1 MLAQLFATVFWMS
14 ITATIVAVVV
24 VLASLLLGWW
34 HVPRK
39 FICLLY
45 ALVLLRMVCPL
56 GLPGDWGLFHLPFIQ
71 TVQEMAADFSGYS
84 GEYEVAVE
92 GSAEYDAAVAAG
104 LTPERI
110 IKDAPQSALYVPYRL
125 GGDGTILPAPK
136 AMETWV
142 PKVAAVWLAGM
153 AVFYGLTAVSYF
165 RLRRRLR
172 FAVREED
179 GVYVSDR
186 IPSPC
191 VVGYFRPRIYLV
203 PALSAEERAHI
214 LAHERAHLR
223 AGDHWAKLI
232 AWLALGVHWFNFYL
246 WSVYR
251 CYCSD
256 LEKACDERVLRA
268 ADVEARKAY
277 SRTLLHL
284 ACDRRFVWFNPA
296 AFAEGGTKE
305 RIAHVLHLRRPKPVL
320 LALAAA
326 AAVLV
331 VLLVLPGGG
340 PARTNAGEP
349 VVDHTGMLSA
359 QQIRAL
365 AAPEWAGFAGLPAE
379 ADWISTKDFYAAEI
393 LNVETDG
400 DLYTIELLEGNVLFQ
415 WILHGTGSDQG
426 AAGCYF
432 GQPWACRY
440 TLRWDGETFALVDP
454 EWIGESVNS
463 GYGGE
468 LDTSGLSEEALA
480 CMNRTGAGA
489 KSIWRSL
496 CRQAADWYGCRAY
509 QPYVLGAGRY
519 GSVMVD
525 ADGAWYFDTLRFGGL
540 GARLG
545 GFGIKTV
552 SGDLA
557 PLRELGRSPA
567 GTDTSAWS
575 DEQLVWALSAA
586 EGDFA
591 GEAAAALYERFTEDP
606 VGILQEIT
614 ALGGAGRDAVC
625 WALAEQW
632 CAAHEAGEGILTAAQ
647 TRACTPAMT
656 ATLDRLETACRAVR
670 AGESALPAEEG
681 GSGGWVIQAPVSVE
695 GAGGS

>member
-104 LTPERI
+104 LTPERLI
-110 IKDAPQSALYVPYRL
+110 EDAPQSALYVPYRL
-125 GGDGTILPAPK
+125 GGDGSILPAQR

-186 IPSPC
+186 IPSPTRDL
-191 VVGYFRPRIYLV
+191 VFRPRIYLV
-203 PALSAEERAHI
+203 PGLSAEERAHI

-284 ACDRRFVWFNPA
+284 ACDRRFVWFNPRGLCRERNKRAHRPCA
-296 AFAEGGTKE
+296 ASAPAQAGAAGAGCGG
-305 RIAHVLHLRRPKPVL
+305 RGAGGAAGPARRRPDPDERRR
-320 LALAAA
+320 A
-326 AAVLV
+326 
-331 VLLVLPGGG
+331 GGG
-340 PARTNAGEP
+340 PHRHAVG
-349 VVDHTGMLSA
+349 
-359 QQIRAL
+359 
-365 AAPEWAGFAGLPAE
+365 PA
-379 ADWISTKDFYAAEI
+379 
-393 LNVETDG
+393 
-400 DLYTIELLEGNVLFQ
+400 
-415 WILHGTGSDQG
+415 
-426 AAGCYF
+426 
-432 GQPWACRY
+432 
-440 TLRWDGETFALVDP
+440 DP
-454 EWIGESVNS
+454 
-463 GYGGE
+463 
-468 LDTSGLSEEALA
+468 
-480 CMNRTGAGA
+480 
-489 KSIWRSL
+489 
-496 CRQAADWYGCRAY
+496 
-509 QPYVLGAGRY
+509 GAGRAR
-519 GSVMVD
+519 M
-525 ADGAWYFDTLRFGGL
+525 GGL
-540 GARLG
+540 CRFAHGSRLDQHQ
-545 GFGIKTV
+545 GF
-552 SGDLA
+552 
-557 PLRELGRSPA
+557 LRR
-567 GTDTSAWS
+567 
-575 DEQLVWALSAA
+575 
-586 EGDFA
+586 
-591 GEAAAALYERFTEDP
+591 
-606 VGILQEIT
+606 
-614 ALGGAGRDAVC
+614 
-625 WALAEQW
+625 
-632 CAAHEAGEGILTAAQ
+632 
-647 TRACTPAMT
+647 
-656 ATLDRLETACRAVR
+656 
-670 AGESALPAEEG
+670 
-681 GSGGWVIQAPVSVE
+681 
-695 GAGGS
+695 